1 MSSSMQEILLSI
13 TLTED
18 SKINFDWSR
27 YTVLK
32 EIFEMVTLVYTISE
46 DVLLLMDEHDRILSI
61 YPEVHQGKTFGINN
75 RTLVLSRSQKSFH
88 EIYMKLQDT
97 HFYLLKNINSL
108 NYDSDYS
115 LLLLSTLENN
125 RAFKDLRSISQ
136 GLERL
141 RLYHY
146 HKHEEYER
154 LLDYLDAI
162 DDGIS
167 ACDKD
172 GNLRYIN
179 TNACQI
185 IGEDKEKLIGKNL
198 YHPPFKE
205 TILTQVIESGK
216 SHMDF
221 EYNLYYKG
229 KRHHLMN
236 SAYPVFDSKGQIKGA
251 VDIFKGIKR
260 SYKLASDMTGYR
272 AHFQFEDFIG
282 SSRIMQNNIQLAKEF
297 SKINKNILIEGES
310 GTGKELFSQAIHN
323 NSDRRNGPFVAI
335 NCASF
340 PSDLFDS
347 EMFGYEEGAFTGA
360 KKGGKSGK
368 FELADGGTLFL
379 DEIGEMPM
387 QLQAKLLRVIE
398 TKQISRLGSNKTIN
412 VDCHIIAA
420 TNCDLKNMVKRHQFR
435 EDLYYRLRVLYLSL
449 PPIRDRGSDIMELC
463 QHFMDKINQD
473 MEHRIEGLSDDAK
486 TLIMTY
492 SWPGNIRQLQN
503 ILSISMFLC
512 DVKILQKK
520 HLIQAGLE
528 DKSMSIDKTNS
539 MENSSKDLLMKTLHS
554 SGYNIRQT
562 SELLQISRNTV
573 YRMMKK
579 YGIERQ

>member
-1 MSSSMQEILLSI
+1 
-13 TLTED
+13 
-18 SKINFDWSR
+18 
-27 YTVLK
+27 
-32 EIFEMVTLVYTISE
+32 
-46 DVLLLMDEHDRILSI
+46 
-61 YPEVHQGKTFGINN
+61 
-75 RTLVLSRSQKSFH
+75 
-88 EIYMKLQDT
+88 
-97 HFYLLKNINSL
+97 
-108 NYDSDYS
+108 
-115 LLLLSTLENN
+115 
-125 RAFKDLRSISQ
+125 
-136 GLERL
+136 
-141 RLYHY
+141 
-146 HKHEEYER
+146 
-154 LLDYLDAI
+154 
-162 DDGIS
+162 
-167 ACDKD
+167 
-172 GNLRYIN
+172 
-179 TNACQI
+179 
-185 IGEDKEKLIGKNL
+185 
-198 YHPPFKE
+198 
-205 TILTQVIESGK
+205 
-216 SHMDF
+216 
-221 EYNLYYKG
+221 
-229 KRHHLMN
+229 
-236 SAYPVFDSKGQIKGA
+236 
-251 VDIFKGIKR
+251 
-260 SYKLASDMTGYR
+260 
-272 AHFQFEDFIG
+272 
-282 SSRIMQNNIQLAKEF
+282 
-297 SKINKNILIEGES
+297 
-310 GTGKELFSQAIHN
+310 
-323 NSDRRNGPFVAI
+323 
-335 NCASF
+335 
-340 PSDLFDS
+340 
-347 EMFGYEEGAFTGA
+347 
-360 KKGGKSGK
+360 
-368 FELADGGTLFL
+368 
-379 DEIGEMPM
+379 M